1 MEYNNELY
9 HHGVKGMRWG
19 VRRYQNSDG
28 SLTNAGRRRYGDD
41 GNSAHRSGSRSVSR
55 SGSKAKNAVTKSPE
69 EIARRKAIAK
79 KVLIGTVLT
88 GTVAAAA
95 VMYAKN
101 PAAVNAFMSRVGSTT
116 VSSLKTAGRKAV
128 DAGKRCVRQAP
139 DLAKRAARH
148 AYEGVREGAKEA
160 IKEAPKKATKTVITG
175 ATMLAAKR
183 LLDSAVG
190 KPEAERVF
198 KANDKKKIASFW
210 KVIEEGRDDD
220 DD

>member
-19 VRRYQNSDG
+19 VRRYQNADG
-28 SLTNAGRRRYGDD
+28 SLTNTGRRRYSDD
-41 GNSAHRSGSRSVSR
+41 SNTSSHRSSSGSRSVSR

-116 VSSLKTAGRKAV
+116 VSSLRTAGRKAV
-128 DAGKRCVRQAP
+128 DVGKRCVREAP
-139 DLAKRAARH
+139 NAARRAARSVYDN
-148 AYEGVREGAKEA
+148 AKQGVSEA
-160 IKEAPKKATKTVITG
+160 FTEMPKDATKAAVTG
-175 ATMLAAKR
+175 AFALGVKSVSDMVSGNNSRSREDPDDERRKR
-183 LLDSAVG
+183 
-190 KPEAERVF
+190 
-198 KANDKKKIASFW
+198 
-210 KVIEEGRDDD
+210 
-220 DD
+220 